1 MSASRL
7 ILQTGL
13 FIIVLAALLFGAAG
27 TVGWPAGWVF
37 VAEMEITSLPIGF
50 WLLRHDPALL
60 KERFSS
66 PIQRGQERWDQFFMA
81 ATLVIWPVWLA
92 LMALDCQ
99 RFHWSLVPFAL
110 RVVGAVAIPVGMGA
124 AFLAVRENPYLSP
137 VVKIQSER
145 GHKVIETGPYRYVRH
160 PMYTG
165 ALIYHLGMPLLLG
178 SWWGLALLP
187 LIIAGV
193 GWRAVREEQTLG
205 QKLPGYADYA
215 HRVRWRLVP
224 LIW

>member
-27 TVGWPAGWVF
+27 TIRWPAGWVF
-37 VAEMEITSLPIGF
+37 LAEMGITSLAIGF

-60 KERFSS
+60 KERFAS
-66 PIQRGQERWDQFFMA
+66 PIQRAPERWDQFFMA
-81 ATLVIWPVWLA
+81 AALVIWPAWVV

-99 RFHWSLVPFAL
+99 RFHWSHVPFAV
-110 RVVGAVAIPVGMGA
+110 RVVGAVAILVGMGV
-124 AFLAVRENPYLSP
+124 AFLAVRENTYLAP

-145 GHKVIETGPYRYVRH
+145 GHKVIDTGPYRYVRH

-165 ALIYHLGMPLLLG
+165 ALIYTLGMPLLLG
-178 SWWGLALLP
+178 SWWGLALVP
-187 LIIAGV
+187 LIISGV
-193 GWRAVREEQTLG
+193 GWRAVREEQTLA

-215 HRVRWRLVP
+215 NRVHWRLIP